1 MLDWPANSPD
11 CNPIENVWGLMKAKI
26 RKRNI
31 TTKQGLIRTINKE
44 WANLEV
50 GYAKIQAES
59 CKERCE
65 AVLANEGDCIQ
76 Y

>member
-1 MLDWPANSPD
+1 
-11 CNPIENVWGLMKAKI
+11 MKAKI

-31 TTKQGLIRTINKE
+31 TTKQGLVRAIKEE

-65 AVLANEGDCIQ
+65 AVLANEGFHINLIAHFLLN
-76 Y
+76 YTFIIFIFRFK